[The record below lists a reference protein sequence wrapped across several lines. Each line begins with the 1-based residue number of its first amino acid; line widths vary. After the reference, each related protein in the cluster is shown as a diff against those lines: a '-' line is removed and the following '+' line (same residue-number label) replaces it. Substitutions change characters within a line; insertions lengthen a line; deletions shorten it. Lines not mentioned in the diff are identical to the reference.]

1 MSRFF
6 ICSPRQYLYPIGL
19 LEGND
24 GNCSNW
30 WLNVFA
36 RHWCTNW
43 HHSQSGADTLNY
55 IYYYLR
61 LARELFDRSL
71 HTDSFPLSHS
81 TMGSIAESVCVCVSA
96 PITRAPTRLLDGV
109 LVFPAPVNWLRL
121 SACLFV
127 HHAARTVI
135 KVNKYVYTLAPRFMT
150 AH

>member
-1 MSRFF
+1 MSRSC

-71 HTDSFPLSHS
+71 HTDSFPLSLSFHH
-81 TMGSIAESVCVCVSA
+81 GLDRRERVSA
-96 PITRAPTRLLDGV
+96 PITRGAPTRLLDGV